1 MSSCFSY
8 EALKIAY
15 IAAFFPVFLVS
26 LVGNI
31 FIGIIVYK
39 TKSLKKPVNYFI
51 ANMAMSDLV
60 YPISMLPRDVA
71 SLFISGSW
79 LVRGPLG
86 QALRK
91 LSSFSIEVSTL
102 VSSQSLVLMAVNRFG
117 AVVFYP
123 QFPTDQFKQV
133 PLLHS
138 RHLDH
143 CHGRQVP
150 DSVLLYGFG
159 VCRRAGMYAAVVSLL
174 QTLHCGND
182 RCRLLCPISFDHHT
196 LPYHRFNNQISENC
210 ERTISQQERSTF
222 KERENRSEDLH
233 CYRVSIYN
241 GLAATQYLVVCVLL
255 FIRQNSDMVLWI
267 SIFHGDCPI
276 FDVLI
281 LCCKPLHL
289 FYIHWTLPPGS

>member
-1 MSSCFSY
+1 M
-8 EALKIAY
+8 IAY
-15 IAAFFPVFLVS
+15 SAAFFPVFLIS
-26 LVGNI
+26 LGGNI
-31 FIGIIVYK
+31 FVGIIVYK
-39 TKSLKKPVNYFI
+39 TKSLKKPVNFFI
-51 ANMAMSDLV
+51 VNMAMSDLV

-71 SLFISGSW
+71 SLFMSSSWLISGP
-79 LVRGPLG
+79 LV
-86 QALRK
+86 QALCK
-91 LSSFSIEVSTL
+91 LGSFSIKGFHSCFISESG
-102 VSSQSLVLMAVNRFG
+102 SYRSRSIWNCSFS
-117 AVVFYP
+117 P
-123 QFPTDQFKQV
+123 PFPTDQFKLV
-133 PLLHS
+133 PPLHS

-210 ERTISQQERSTF
+210 GRTISQQERSMF

-276 FDVLI
+276 FTQLTA
-281 LCCKPLHL
+281 K
-289 FYIHWTLPPGS
+289 FRFGYTSSESQ